1 MLIAGASAVVSKVL
15 KVLKVVGFGLAVCLA
30 VSASLDLVRVNP
42 YLCRDNRVCPELGK
56 PLSVRW
62 DELQVA
68 LAALHRREQAANDGQ
83 IVPAKFVVDP
93 PAAHDRELTVMV
105 YNIKGLPDAF
115 RGGVHPDAFRIIG
128 ERLAAR
134 RREGTAPD
142 IVLLQEAFTDRAREI
157 AHYAGYKHVVLGPE
171 RQSKRTYWLAR
182 PFVYLWKA
190 AWNRSVHLE
199 SSGLMILTDL
209 DVQTP
214 QEVSF
219 GHRACAGSDC
229 LANKGLVAVRVKLP
243 DSNRWIDVLDTH
255 LNSNASSD
263 AGIKQIL
270 FAHERQVD
278 KIHDVITA
286 EQGDQD
292 ALILGGDFNSN
303 PETIRYAYLEDRLG
317 LKDANSDCLIRAAC
331 EIPHTVNL
339 QAFWR
344 SNELREFYRQ
354 GSSTTLQPIRATMD
368 FTVPVDGKPL
378 SDHDAVEIT
387 YLVRT
392 ASAAD

>member
-1 MLIAGASAVVSKVL
+1 
-15 KVLKVVGFGLAVCLA
+15 
-30 VSASLDLVRVNP
+30 LDLVRVNP
-42 YLCRDNRVCPELGK
+42 YLCRDNRACPELGK

-68 LAALHRREQAANDGQ
+68 LSALHRREQAAKSSQ
-83 IVPAKFVVDP
+83 IIPAKFVVDQSGQG
-93 PAAHDRELTVMV
+93 HELTVMV
-105 YNIKGLPDAF
+105 YNIKGLPDTF

-134 RREGTAPD
+134 RKAGTAPD
-142 IVLLQEAFTDRAREI
+142 IVLLQEVFTDRAREI
-157 AHYAGYKHVVLGPE
+157 ARYAGYKHVVLGPA
-171 RQSKRTYWLAR
+171 RQSTRTYWLAR

-190 AWNRSVHLE
+190 AWNRSIHLE

-229 LANKGLVAVRVKLP
+229 FANKGLVAVRVKLP

-286 EQGDQD
+286 ERKDQD

-303 PETIRYAYLEDRLG
+303 PETVRYAYLEDRLG
-317 LKDANSDCLIRAAC
+317 LKDANSDCLIQTGC
-331 EIPHTVNL
+331 TIPQSVDL

-344 SNELREFYRQ
+344 SNELRQFYRQ
-354 GSSTTLQPIRATMD
+354 GSSTELQPIRATMD

-378 SDHDAVEIT
+378 SDHDAIEIT
-387 YLVRT
+387 YLVRNT
-392 ASAAD
+392 SATD